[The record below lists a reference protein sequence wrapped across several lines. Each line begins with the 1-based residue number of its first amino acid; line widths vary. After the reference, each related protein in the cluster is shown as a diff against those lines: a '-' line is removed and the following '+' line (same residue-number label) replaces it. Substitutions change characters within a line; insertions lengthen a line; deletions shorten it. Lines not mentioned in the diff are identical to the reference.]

1 MKVTVFGA
9 TGPTGCEVVE
19 DLVFRGHEVIAY
31 VPGAQEVPR
40 AWHERVEVVVGDVA
54 DAAAVD
60 AVVAGGQAVINALDP
75 RLGHES
81 RGVPMVEGT
90 GNIVESMLRHG
101 VRRYIGHGSPA
112 VRLCPRERPT
122 AGVRVNRL
130 LVQCFRPR
138 AYRQMVGM
146 HEVVTG
152 SGLDWTIVRFL
163 HRRNGDAR
171 GLKRMGFLGDD
182 AVGLSAVEVDIA
194 RFTAA
199 QVLDTA
205 YIGTAPAVSN

>member
-1 MKVTVFGA
+1 MRVIVFGA
-9 TGPTGCEVVE
+9 TGPIGCEVVE

-40 AWHERVEVVVGDVA
+40 AWHERVEVVAGDIA
-54 DAAAVD
+54 DAVAVD
-60 AVVAGGQAVINALDP
+60 AVVAGGQAVANVLDP
-75 RLGHES
+75 RLGHQPWGLS
-81 RGVPMVEGT
+81 LVEAT

-138 AYRQMVGM
+138 VYRQMVGM

-163 HRRNGDAR
+163 HRRTGGAR
-171 GLKRMGFLGDD
+171 GLKQVGFLGDD
-182 AVGLSAVEVDIA
+182 PVGFSAVEVDIA